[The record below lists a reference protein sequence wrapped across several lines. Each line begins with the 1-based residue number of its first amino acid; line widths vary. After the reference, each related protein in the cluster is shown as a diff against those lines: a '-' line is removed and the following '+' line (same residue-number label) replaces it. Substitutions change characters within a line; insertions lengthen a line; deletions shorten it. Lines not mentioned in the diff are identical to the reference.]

1 MENVLEVRDLE
12 VSYLEESSNVFKNRN
27 RIPVLNGISFDIK
40 KGEILGLVGES
51 GCGKSTLAKT
61 IVGMIENY
69 KGQINFEC
77 KKPLMIFQDPYGSLN
92 PAYNIGWILK
102 EPLRIKKG
110 YTASEMDLKAREML
124 KRVGLDEKMM
134 KRYPD
139 QLSGGQRQRVCIA
152 QALIL
157 EPELLI
163 LDEPVSA
170 LDVTIQAQIIKLL
183 QEIQE
188 EFNITMLF
196 ISHDLRIVYQM
207 SDRVMIMQKG
217 KIVEIGTLDEVYF
230 SPKEDYTKIL
240 LDAAG
245 IEID

>member
-1 MENVLEVRDLE
+1 
-12 VSYLEESSNVFKNRN
+12 
-27 RIPVLNGISFDIK
+27 
-40 KGEILGLVGES
+40 
-51 GCGKSTLAKT
+51 
-61 IVGMIENY
+61 
-69 KGQINFEC
+69 
-77 KKPLMIFQDPYGSLN
+77 
-92 PAYNIGWILK
+92 
-102 EPLRIKKG
+102 
-110 YTASEMDLKAREML
+110 
-124 KRVGLDEKMM
+124 
-134 KRYPD
+134 
-139 QLSGGQRQRVCIA
+139 LSGGQRQRVCIA

-217 KIVEIGTLDEVYF
+217 KIVEVGTLDQVYF

-245 IEID
+245 INAD